1 MLKNADISFRE
12 LKLTRLFY
20 FGYIIHLYFD
30 VGQKSQIIRYY
41 HKPRTLSISQQIVIY
56 II

>member
-1 MLKNADISFRE
+1 MLKNADISSGEVE
-12 LKLTRLFY
+12 LMRLFY

-41 HKPRTLSISQQIVIY
+41 HKPRTLSISQQIVI
-56 II
+56 